1 MTKDQSYGGL
11 ILVVS
16 IVVIVLYLAGL
27 TSVEWRPWLIGVPVV
42 LAVLGILGI
51 TAWIGYTM
59 WSTPPPAPLES
70 EMSVPTPTTS
80 SASGATAGAS
90 KADEKKP

>member
-16 IVVIVLYLAGL
+16 VVVIVLYLFGL
-27 TSVEWRPWLIGVPVV
+27 TNPGWQPWLIGVPVV
-42 LAVLGILGI
+42 VAVLGILGI

-59 WSTPPPAPLES
+59 YSTPPPAPLES
-70 EMSVPTPTTS
+70 ELTSPTAGSTTTS
-80 SASGATAGAS
+80 TA
-90 KADEKKP
+90 KPEEKK

>member
-16 IVVIVLYLAGL
+16 VLVVALYLSAFIFRPDWTLYLIGIPVVI
-27 TSVEWRPWLIGVPVV
+27 
-42 LAVLGILGI
+42 AVLGILGI

-59 WSTPPPAPLES
+59 YSTPPPAPLES
-70 EMSVPTPTTS
+70 ELTNPTTTS
-80 SASGATAGAS
+80 TPSMAP
-90 KADEKKP
+90 KPEEKK

>member
-16 IVVIVLYLAGL
+16 IIVIVGYLFGL
-27 TSVEWRPWLIGVPVV
+27 TRPEWQAWLIGVPVV
-42 LAVLGILGI
+42 IAVLGILGI

-59 WSTPPPAPLES
+59 YSTPPPAPLES
-70 EMSVPTPTTS
+70 ELTNPTGGAIS
-80 SASGATAGAS
+80 SPAS
-90 KADEKKP
+90 KPEEKK

>member
-16 IVVIVLYLAGL
+16 VIVIVGYLFGL
-27 TSVEWRPWLIGVPVV
+27 TKPEWQPWLIGVPVV
-42 LAVLGILGI
+42 IAVLGILGI

-59 WSTPPPAPLES
+59 YSTPPPAPLES
-70 EMSVPTPTTS
+70 ELTTPTMGS
-80 SASGATAGAS
+80 SNPAP
-90 KADEKKP
+90 KPEEKK